1 LTRGQVYVCEVC
13 GETLVGVPIV
23 LDLGHC
29 KITVCPRCARKIR
42 AERMNKE
49 EKKVIIRR
57 EERPPIL
64 ERKKLPKVEKK
75 VPTVRKSI
83 SLEEIDLV
91 EGYGAVIRKARE
103 SLGLTVEHVAKALN
117 VKASLIRHIEAEEI
131 IPPVHVARG
140 LEKLLDIRIIIRN
153 PVESPDAYGSV
164 SPTPVDFRKPT
175 IGEMINIKV
184 KKNKKE

>member
-1 LTRGQVYVCEVC
+1 MARGQVYVCEVC

-42 AERMNKE
+42 AERINKE
-49 EKKVIIRR
+49 EKKILIRK
-57 EERPPIL
+57 EESTPIL

-75 VPTVRKSI
+75 IPKIRKNA

-91 EGYGAVIRKARE
+91 EGYGAIIRRARE

-153 PVESPDAYGSV
+153 PVESPDAYGSAP
-164 SPTPVDFRKPT
+164 SAAVDFRKPT